1 MIARLKG
8 MIAAVDVDSAI
19 VDVGGVGYL
28 VACPGRTLAKLAVGQ
43 PATLWVETVVRED
56 AILLYGF
63 LTQEDKA
70 WFRRL
75 TTVQGVGA
83 KVGLAILSVLAPDA
97 LARAI
102 AAQDKG
108 ALGRANGVG
117 PKLAARI
124 LSELKDKVGGL
135 VGGAAFAPVPAAA
148 AHAADEADPRAAV
161 AQDATSALV
170 NLGYSPSDAFA
181 VVAAVLTAAGE
192 ATPSVEAVIAAALK
206 DIAKAQAFG
215 GKGA

>member
-8 MIAAVDVDSAI
+8 TIAAVDVDSAI

-28 VACPGRTLAKLAVGQ
+28 VACPARTLAKLVVGQ

-63 LTQEDKA
+63 VGQEDKA

-83 KVGLAILSVLAPDA
+83 KVALSILSVLAPEA

-135 VGGAAFAPVPAAA
+135 VGGAAFAPAPASV
-148 AHAADEADPRAAV
+148 AHAEETDPRVAV

-181 VVAAVLTAAGE
+181 VVAAVLTAGGDAVP
-192 ATPSVEAVIAAALK
+192 TVEAVIAAALK

>member
-8 MIAAVDVDSAI
+8 MIAAVDVDTAI

-28 VACPGRTLAKLAVGQ
+28 VACPARTLAKLVVGQ

-63 LTQEDKA
+63 VSQEDKA

-83 KVGLAILSVLAPDA
+83 KVGLSILSVLAPDA

-135 VGGAAFAPVPAAA
+135 VGGAAFAPAPAAA
-148 AHAADEADPRAAV
+148 AHVEDADPRVAV

-181 VVAAVLTAAGE
+181 VVAAVLTAGGE
-192 ATPSVEAVIAAALK
+192 AVPTVEAVIAAALK

>member
-8 MIAAVDVDSAI
+8 TVAAVELDTAILDVS
-19 VDVGGVGYL
+19 GVGYL
-28 VACPGRTLAKLAVGQ
+28 VACPSRVLAKLQVGQ

-63 LTQEDKA
+63 LAPEDKA

-83 KVGLAILSVLAPDA
+83 KVALAILSVLAPDA

-102 AAQDKG
+102 AAQDKA

-124 LSELKDKVGGL
+124 LSELKDKAVGLAAGP
-135 VGGAAFAPVPAAA
+135 AFAPAVSAAA
-148 AHAADEADPRAAV
+148 QPEGEDARAKV
-161 AQDATSALV
+161 AREATSALV
-170 NLGYSPSDAFA
+170 NLGYGASDAFA
-181 VVAAVLTAAGE
+181 VVSAAIAAAGD
-192 ATPSVEAVIAAALK
+192 AVPGVEQVIAAALK
-206 DIAKAQAFG
+206 DIARAQNLTGRG
-215 GKGA
+215 GE

>member
-8 MIAAVDVDSAI
+8 TVAAVELETAVI
-19 VDVGGVGYL
+19 DVGGVGYL
-28 VACPGRTLAKLAVGQ
+28 VSCPGRALAKLQVGQ

-63 LTQEDKA
+63 LAQEDKA

-83 KVGLAILSVLAPDA
+83 KVALAILSVLAPDA

-102 AAQDKG
+102 AAQDKA
-108 ALGRANGVG
+108 ALGRASGVG

-124 LSELKDKVGGL
+124 LSELKDKAVGLATGP
-135 VGGAAFAPVPAAA
+135 AFAPAASAAA
-148 AHAADEADPRAAV
+148 PEGEDARAKV
-161 AQDATSALV
+161 AREATSALV
-170 NLGYSPSDAFA
+170 NLGYGASDAFA
-181 VVAAVLTAAGE
+181 VVSAAIAAAGE
-192 ATPSVEAVIAAALK
+192 AVPTVEQAIAAALK
-206 DIAKAQAFG
+206 EIARAQALTG
-215 GKGA
+215 RGAE

>member
-8 MIAAVDVDSAI
+8 TVAALELDAAILDVN
-19 VDVGGVGYL
+19 GVGYL
-28 VACPGRTLAKLAVGQ
+28 VACPSRVLGKLQTGQ

-83 KVGLAILSVLAPDA
+83 KVALAILSVLAPDA

-102 AAQDKG
+102 AAQDKA

-124 LSELKDKVGGL
+124 LSELKDKAVGLAAGPAFTPAA
-135 VGGAAFAPVPAAA
+135 GAPAPVG
-148 AHAADEADPRAAV
+148 EDPRAAV
-161 AQDATSALV
+161 AREATSALV
-170 NLGYSPSDAFA
+170 NLGYGASDAFA
-181 VVAAVLTAAGE
+181 VVSAAIAASGDE
-192 ATPSVEAVIAAALK
+192 APSVERVIAAALK
-206 DIAKAQAFG
+206 DIAKAQNLTG
-215 GKGA
+215 RGAE

>member
-8 MIAAVDVDSAI
+8 MIAAVEADSAI
-19 VDVGGVGYL
+19 IDVGGVGYL
-28 VACPGRTLAKLAVGQ
+28 VACPGRTLAKLGVGQ

-63 LTQEDKA
+63 VTAEDKA

-83 KVGLAILSVLAPDA
+83 KVALAILSVLAPDA

-108 ALGRANGVG
+108 ALGRASGVG
-117 PKLAARI
+117 PKLAVRI

-135 VGGAAFAPVPAAA
+135 VGGAAFAPVPATAT
-148 AHAADEADPRAAV
+148 HVEDADPRVAV

-181 VVAAVLTAAGE
+181 VVSAVLTAGGE
-192 ATPSVEAVIAAALK
+192 TVPTVEAVIATALK